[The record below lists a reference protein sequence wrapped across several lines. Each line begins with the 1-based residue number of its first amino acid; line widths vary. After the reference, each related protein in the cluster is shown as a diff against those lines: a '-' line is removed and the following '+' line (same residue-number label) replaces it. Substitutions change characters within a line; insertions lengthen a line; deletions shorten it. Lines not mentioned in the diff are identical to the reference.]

1 MASEG
6 LMRVE
11 ISMQVAEGQQIEVIE
26 AGITVVRGIKTAG
39 VHAGL
44 KRKRRDLALIYSE
57 SPAVVVGTFTTNQV
71 KAAPVLV
78 TQARV
83 RGRGVARAIV
93 CNSGNANACNG
104 PQGERDALA
113 MGAAVAK
120 ELGLAEE
127 DVLVASTGVI
137 GMPLD
142 MDKVRAGIAAAA
154 RELARGREA
163 AAAAVEGIM
172 TTDTVPKEVAVR
184 FRIQGRDC
192 YLAGMAKGSGM
203 IHPNMATMLAFMA
216 TDCAVDKEALDRL
229 FREVVSR
236 TFNQVSVDGD
246 TSTNDMALLMANG
259 MAGNHPLTAADPEF
273 PVFARALEYAAS
285 QLAKAIAR
293 DGEGAS
299 KLLEVKVEGA
309 SSDEAAR
316 TIARSIARSNLVK
329 AAVFGEDANW
339 GRILCAAGYAGIPFR
354 PEGVNIYLGDLQ
366 VCEHGAALPF
376 DEAVALEVLRQP
388 EVLIRVTMSEGR
400 GEGVAWGCDLT
411 YDYVKINASYRT

>member
-1 MASEG
+1 
-6 LMRVE
+6 
-11 ISMQVAEGQQIEVIE
+11 
-26 AGITVVRGIKTAG
+26 
-39 VHAGL
+39 
-44 KRKRRDLALIYSE
+44 
-57 SPAVVVGTFTTNQV
+57 
-71 KAAPVLV
+71 
-78 TQARV
+78 
-83 RGRGVARAIV
+83 
-93 CNSGNANACNG
+93 
-104 PQGERDALA
+104 
-113 MGAAVAK
+113 
-120 ELGLAEE
+120 
-127 DVLVASTGVI
+127 
-137 GMPLD
+137 
-142 MDKVRAGIAAAA
+142 
-154 RELARGREA
+154 
-163 AAAAVEGIM
+163 
-172 TTDTVPKEVAVR
+172 
-184 FRIQGRDC
+184 
-192 YLAGMAKGSGM
+192 
-203 IHPNMATMLAFMA
+203 
-216 TDCAVDKEALDRL
+216 VDKDALDRL